1 MRENRGREGMRR
13 KGREEEGVNIVST
26 GNVCIHT
33 ASVGMQPSLCP
44 SVFALPE
51 DGPNPC
57 SLLPA
62 KYTTRPVESMNHSS
76 LKLCTFG

>member
-62 KYTTRPVESMNHSS
+62 SI
-76 LKLCTFG
+76 